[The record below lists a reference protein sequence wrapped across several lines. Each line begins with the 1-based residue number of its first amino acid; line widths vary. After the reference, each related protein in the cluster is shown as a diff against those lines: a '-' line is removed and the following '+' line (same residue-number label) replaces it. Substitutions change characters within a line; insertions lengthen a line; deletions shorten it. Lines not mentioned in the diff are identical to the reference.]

1 MTELGATVLVVDD
14 EPQIRK
20 FLRLGLEGQGYAVRE
35 AATGEAA
42 LRLAVAQPPE
52 LVVLDLGL
60 PDRDGF
66 EVLSALREWSRVPV
80 LVLSVRSR
88 EGEKVRAF
96 DLGAD
101 DYVVKPFGMPELLAR
116 IKAALRR
123 RREVELQAESPQ
135 PLFRVGG
142 LEVDLAR
149 RIVRVDNAEVRL
161 SPKQYRLL
169 QVLVSNAGKVVTHR
183 QLLNDVWGAV
193 HRDDIQY
200 LRVFVRKL
208 RSRIEAD
215 PARPRYLLT
224 ELGVGYRLR
233 TPDQL
238 AAAA

>member
-1 MTELGATVLVVDD
+1 MSELAARVLVVDD

-20 FLRLGLEGQGYAVRE
+20 FLRLGLEGHGYAVLE

-80 LVLSVRSR
+80 FILSVRNR
-88 EGEKVRAF
+88 ESEKVRAF
-96 DLGAD
+96 ELGAD

-116 IKAALRR
+116 IQAALRR
-123 RREVELQAESPQ
+123 RLEAESPQ
-135 PLFRVGG
+135 PVFRVGG

-149 RIVRVDNAEVRL
+149 RVVRVDNAEVRL

-183 QLLNDVWGAV
+183 QLLDDVWGAV

-238 AAAA
+238 AGAA

>member
-1 MTELGATVLVVDD
+1 MTEPIARILVVDD

-20 FLRLGLEGQGYAVRE
+20 FLRLGLEDNGFAVLE
-35 AATGEAA
+35 AANAEAA
-42 LRLAVAQPPE
+42 LRAAVAARPE

-60 PDRDGF
+60 PDREGLD
-66 EVLSALREWSRVPV
+66 VLAALREWSRVPV
-80 LVLSVRSR
+80 IVLSVRSR
-88 EGEKVRAF
+88 ESEKVRAF

-116 IKAALRR
+116 VRAALRR
-123 RREVELQAESPQ
+123 RIESETPE
-135 PLFRVGG
+135 PVFRVGA
-142 LEVDLAR
+142 LEVDLVR
-149 RIVRVDNAEVRL
+149 RVVRVNGAQVRL

-169 QVLVSNAGKVVTHR
+169 QILVSNAGKVVTHR
-183 QLLNDVWGAV
+183 QLLSDIWGAA
-193 HRDDIQY
+193 HSDDVQY

-215 PARPRYLLT
+215 PARPAYLLT

-238 AAAA
+238 AGPP

>member
-1 MTELGATVLVVDD
+1 MTEAAARVLVVDD

-20 FLRLGLEGQGYAVRE
+20 FLRLGLEGHGYEVFE

-80 LVLSVRSR
+80 FILSVRNR

-116 IKAALRR
+116 IGAALRR
-123 RREVELQAESPQ
+123 RLEAESPQ

-149 RIVRVDNAEVRL
+149 RVVRVDNAEVRL

-215 PARPRYLLT
+215 PSRPRYLLT

-238 AAAA
+238 ASAA

>member
-1 MTELGATVLVVDD
+1 MNEARPKILVVDD

-20 FLRLGLEGQGYAVRE
+20 FLRLGLEGHGYEVLE
-35 AATGEAA
+35 AESAA
-42 LRLAVAQPPE
+42 AAQRAAVASQPE

-60 PDRDGF
+60 PDRDGL
-66 EVLSALREWSRVPV
+66 EVLAALREWSRVPV
-80 LVLSVRSR
+80 IVLSVRNR
-88 EGEKVRAF
+88 EDEKVQCF

-116 IKAALRR
+116 VRTALRR
-123 RREVELQAESPQ
+123 RVESQTPV
-135 PLFRVGG
+135 PVFRVGT
-142 LEVDLAR
+142 LEVDLVHR
-149 RIVRVDNAEVRL
+149 VVRVGGAQVRL

-169 QVLVSNAGKVVTHR
+169 QILVANAGKVVSHR
-183 QLLNDVWGAV
+183 QLLSEIWGAA
-193 HRDDIQY
+193 HRDDVQY

-215 PARPRYLLT
+215 PARPAYLQT

-238 AAAA
+238 TGPP

>member
-1 MTELGATVLVVDD
+1 MTEAATRVLVVDD

-20 FLRLGLEGQGYAVRE
+20 FLRLGLEGHGYAVLE
-35 AATGEAA
+35 AASAGDA
-42 LRLAVAQPPE
+42 LRVAVAEQPE
-52 LVVLDLGL
+52 LVILDLGL
-60 PDRDGF
+60 PDREGF
-66 EVLSALREWSRVPV
+66 EVLGALREWSRVPV
-80 LVLSVRSR
+80 LVLSVRNR

-123 RREVELQAESPQ
+123 RVAPAEPV
-135 PLFRVGG
+135 FRVGG
-142 LEVDLAR
+142 LEVDLGR
-149 RIVRVDNAEVRL
+149 RVVRVEGAEVRL

-183 QLLNDVWGAV
+183 QLLGEVWGAV

-208 RSRIEAD
+208 RGRIEAD

-238 AAAA
+238 SGLA

>member
-1 MTELGATVLVVDD
+1 MTDAAGKVLVVDD
-14 EPQIRK
+14 EPQIRR
-20 FLRLGLEGQGYAVRE
+20 FLRLGLEGHGYAVLE

-42 LRLAVAQPPE
+42 LRLAVTQPPD

-66 EVLSALREWSRVPV
+66 EVLAALREWSRVPV
-80 LVLSVRSR
+80 FVLSVRSR
-88 EGEKVRAF
+88 EVEKVRAF

-123 RREVELQAESPQ
+123 RLEAQSPQ
-135 PLFRVGG
+135 AVFRVGG

-149 RIVRVDNAEVRL
+149 RVVRVDDAEIRL

-183 QLLNDVWGAV
+183 HLLNEVWGAV

-238 AAAA
+238 AGAG

>member
-1 MTELGATVLVVDD
+1 MTDLAAKILVVDD

-20 FLRLGLEGQGYAVRE
+20 FLRLGLEGHGYGVLE
-35 AATGEAA
+35 AASAEAA
-42 LRLAVAQPPE
+42 LRLAVAEPPD

-60 PDRDGF
+60 PDREGF

-80 LVLSVRSR
+80 FVLSVRNR

-123 RREVELQAESPQ
+123 RIEGEPPEPV
-135 PLFRVGG
+135 FRVGG
-142 LEVDLAR
+142 LEVDLGR
-149 RIVRVDNAEVRL
+149 RIVRVDGAEVRL

-169 QVLVSNAGKVVTHR
+169 QMLVSNAGKVVTHR
-183 QLLNDVWGAV
+183 QLLSDVWGAV

-208 RSRIEAD
+208 RRRIEAD

-233 TPDQL
+233 NAEQFAG
-238 AAAA
+238 AA

>member
-1 MTELGATVLVVDD
+1 MTDAARILVVDD

-20 FLRLGLEGQGYAVRE
+20 FLRLGLEGHGYGVLE
-35 AATGEAA
+35 AENAAAA
-42 LRLAVAQPPE
+42 LRAAVAHQPE

-60 PDRDGF
+60 PDREGF

-116 IKAALRR
+116 IGAALRR
-123 RREVELQAESPQ
+123 RAAQQSPE

-149 RIVRVDNAEVRL
+149 RLVRVDGAEVRL

-169 QVLVSNAGKVVTHR
+169 QLLVANAGKVLTHR
-183 QLLNDVWGAV
+183 QLLGEVWGAA

-200 LRVFVRKL
+200 LRVFMRKL
-208 RSRIEAD
+208 RARLEAD
-215 PARPRYLLT
+215 PARPRYLIT

-233 TPDQL
+233 TADQL
-238 AAAA
+238 A

>member
-1 MTELGATVLVVDD
+1 VVDD
-14 EPQIRK
+14 EPQIRR
-20 FLRLGLEGQGYAVRE
+20 FLRLGLEGHGYAVLE
-35 AATGEAA
+35 APTAEAA
-42 LRLAVAQPPE
+42 LRVAVAEQPE

-60 PDRDGF
+60 PDREGF

-80 LVLSVRSR
+80 LVLSVRNR

-101 DYVVKPFGMPELLAR
+101 DYVVKPFGMAELLAR

-123 RREVELQAESPQ
+123 RVASESAE

-142 LEVDLAR
+142 LEVDLGR
-149 RIVRVDNAEVRL
+149 RIVRVENVEVRL

-183 QLLNDVWGAV
+183 QLLNEIWGAA
-193 HRDDIQY
+193 HRDDVQY

-208 RSRIEAD
+208 RRRIEGD

-238 AAAA
+238 VGAA

>member
-1 MTELGATVLVVDD
+1 MTEAAARVLVVDD

-20 FLRLGLEGQGYAVRE
+20 FLRLGLEGHGYAVLE
-35 AATGEAA
+35 AASAGDA
-42 LRLAVAQPPE
+42 LRVAVAEQPE
-52 LVVLDLGL
+52 LVILDLGL
-60 PDRDGF
+60 PDREGF
-66 EVLSALREWSRVPV
+66 EVLGALREWSRVPV
-80 LVLSVRSR
+80 LVLSVRNR

-123 RREVELQAESPQ
+123 RVVPAEPV
-135 PLFRVGG
+135 FRVGG
-142 LEVDLAR
+142 LEVDLGR
-149 RIVRVDNAEVRL
+149 RVVRVEGAEVRL

-183 QLLNDVWGAV
+183 QLLGEVWGAV

-208 RSRIEAD
+208 RGRIEGD

-233 TPDQL
+233 TSDQL
-238 AAAA
+238 EGLA